1 MVRPVE
7 SESPVSR
14 TSVSRVMRTDATPD
28 KQAEHRVDQ
37 KGEGSTEKRKKKPD
51 HPLHADAVELH
62 DTEGKSEGE
71 EGKIPE
77 SPKGPASDHI
87 DVTG

>member
-14 TSVSRVMRTDATPD
+14 TSVSRVVRADATPD

-37 KGEGSTEKRKKKPD
+37 NGEGSTEKRKKKPD
-51 HPLHADAVELH
+51 HPLHADAVNLH
-62 DTEGKSEGE
+62 ETERKSGGE

-77 SPKGPASDHI
+77 SPKSPASDHI